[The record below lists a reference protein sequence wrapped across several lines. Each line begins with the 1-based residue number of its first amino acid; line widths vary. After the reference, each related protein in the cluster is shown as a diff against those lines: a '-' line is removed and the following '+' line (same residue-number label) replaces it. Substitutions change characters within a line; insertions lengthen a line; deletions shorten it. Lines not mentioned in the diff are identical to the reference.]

1 MSMDTKTLNR
11 LIQTASGRQAANL
24 VLKNAKILNVF
35 TEEFLDGDIAIIDGM
50 IAGIGR
56 YDTAER
62 IEDLKGRFV
71 VPGFINSH
79 CHVESSMFA
88 PGAYVREEL
97 RWGTTTLITDPHE
110 IANVAG
116 IEGVRFMLDATS
128 GLPVNYYVQAPSC
141 VPATPFEHAGA
152 ELGREE
158 LTELLGDPRVLGL
171 GEMMNYPGVISCDKA
186 VLERLALAKDK
197 VVDGH
202 APALTGRKL
211 QAYAAAGIAT
221 DHESNGFDEAREKL
235 RAGMAV
241 LVREGS
247 ACKNLDAIISGVVA
261 HKLDTGRIAF
271 CTDDKHI
278 ADIRREGTIRHC
290 IRRAIALGL
299 APASAYRI
307 ASYNAAQIYGLKHL
321 GAVAPGYRADLVVIG
336 DLAAADVQR
345 VYKGGWEIETDTLAI
360 TMEMELDGNS
370 VRVAEPE
377 PGCFALPEAEDGIY
391 PVVNVLKK
399 QIVTKKSSVPAEK
412 VPELLANGGLCKLA
426 VLERHHATGNIGLG
440 LLAGYG
446 LRDGA
451 VASTV
456 AHDSHNL
463 IVVGTNDRDMLLAV
477 RETQKM
483 QGGYA
488 LVRKGEVVGTVPL
501 PIYGLMSNEQPDQFI
516 GRLEMLIQAMHD
528 AGVDS
533 DIDPFI
539 TLSFLAL
546 PVIPE
551 IRVTDMGVF
560 DVEKFCFL

>member
-1 MSMDTKTLNR
+1 MSMDTKALNR
-11 LIQTASGRQAANL
+11 LIQAARGRQAADL
-24 VLKNAKILNVF
+24 ILKNAKILNVF
-35 TEEFLDGDIAIIDGM
+35 TGEIQDGDIAVIDGM
-50 IAGIGR
+50 IAGIGQYIIAR
-56 YDTAER
+56 Q

-71 VPGFINSH
+71 VPGFINAH
-79 CHVESSMFA
+79 CHVESSMVA

-116 IEGVRFMLDATS
+116 IKGVRFMLDATRN
-128 GLPVNYYVQAPSC
+128 LPVNYYVQAPSC
-141 VPATPFEHAGA
+141 VPATSFEHAGA

-158 LTELLGDPRVLGL
+158 LAALLGDPRVLGL
-171 GEMMNYPGVISCDKA
+171 GEMMNYPGVISCEEA
-186 VLERLALAKDK
+186 VLEKLALAKDK

-202 APALTGRKL
+202 APALSGNEL
-211 QAYAAAGIAT
+211 QSYAAAGIAT
-221 DHESNGFDEAREKL
+221 DHESTGFDEAREKL
-235 RAGMAV
+235 CAGMAV

-247 ACKNLDAIISGVVA
+247 ACKDLDAIISGVIA
-261 HKLDTGRIAF
+261 NKLDTGRMAF

-299 APASAYRI
+299 APASAYRM
-307 ASYNAAQIYGLKHL
+307 ASYNAAQIYRLRRL
-321 GAVAPGYRADLVVIG
+321 GAVAPGYRADLVIVG
-336 DLAAADVQR
+336 NLEAVDVQR
-345 VYKGGWEIETDTLAI
+345 VYKDGREVDVDATAI
-360 TMEMELDGNS
+360 TMKTAPSGNS
-370 VRVAEPE
+370 VRIAEPE
-377 PGCFALPEAEDGIY
+377 SDCFMLPEAKDGIY
-391 PVVNVLKK
+391 PVVNLLKK
-399 QIVTKKSSVPAEK
+399 QIVTKKSSIPAEK
-412 VPELLANGGLCKLA
+412 VLELLADSGLCKLA

-463 IVVGTNDRDMLLAV
+463 IVVGTDDRDMLLAV
-477 RETQKM
+477 REIQKI
-483 QGGYA
+483 QGGYV
-488 LVRKGEVVGTVPL
+488 LVWKGKVIGTVPL
-501 PIYGLMSNEQPDQFI
+501 PIYGLISDEQPDQFI
-516 GRLEMLIQAMHD
+516 GRLETLIQAAHD
-528 AGVDS
+528 AGVNP